1 MDKFRRVMVGGCVK
15 MESWMDT
22 LRNGDDLEEGCKLV
36 NRYVYLLVLVVQRAN
51 GAGERLAESIYL
63 VWLPACL
70 SIYLIHSCN
79 LTLTPLA
86 CLSLLS
92 AENT

>member
-1 MDKFRRVMVGGCVK
+1 VVVK

-22 LRNGDDLEEGCKLV
+22 LGNGDDLEEGCKLV
-36 NRYVYLLVLVVQRAN
+36 NRYVYLLGLVVQQAK
-51 GAGERLAESIYL
+51 GPGERLTESIYL

-70 SIYLIHSCN
+70 SIYLIYPCN

-86 CLSLLS
+86 SLSLLS